1 MCCKGLSSPYR
12 LLPSSWVTRVCQT
25 PGWQLLLPSYLGAT
39 CMETK
44 TLCNTRCNT
53 PFLWYGLYTPPV
65 GLEPATCLSKAIISY
80 SCKYYLPILG
90 IIIIIII
97 DTLTNS
103 LNQPSM
109 TPSSPDLTLR
119 RPWVLAL
126 VLGLLLKVDKTPP
139 PPLQQVSSRD
149 LFINS
154 GIQLTFPHPPPKL
167 WFE

>member
-1 MCCKGLSSPYR
+1 MCCKGLSSLYTS
-12 LLPSSWVTRVCQT
+12 LPSSWVTRVWQT
-25 PGWQLLLPSYLGAT
+25 PGWQLLLPSYLEAT

-53 PFLWYGLYTPPV
+53 PFLWYGIYTPPV
-65 GLEPATCLSKAIISY
+65 GLEPVTCLSKARISY
-80 SCKYYLPILG
+80 SFKHYLPILG
-90 IIIIIII
+90 IIIIII

-103 LNQPSM
+103 LNQPST

-119 RPWVLAL
+119 RPWVLAS

-154 GIQLTFPHPPPKL
+154 GVQLTSPHPPPKL
-167 WFE
+167 CFE